1 MFSSDVLNE
10 GATIDPQAKFGCKE
24 SFIKSTI
31 VKEGVLLDLVKSTYD
46 DRKSNSGNTSNNHR
60 SATNGEVASVNNQL
74 ISLVPTRRPE
84 PGGYFWVQHKGK
96 AGKDKD
102 DNTQPMVY
110 PAEGTIMGYGGR
122 YPLDIDGRA
131 VKAQIWYLTHP
142 PAPLLTDIVYESL
155 RGRMKEP
162 TAKKKGNVGEYL

>member
-1 MFSSDVLNE
+1 M
-10 GATIDPQAKFGCKE
+10 
-24 SFIKSTI
+24 
-31 VKEGVLLDLVKSTYD
+31 LDLVKSTYD

-110 PAEGTIMGYGGR
+110 PAEGTIMGYGDR

-131 VKAQIWYLTHP
+131 VKAQIRYLTYFVCQCGS
-142 PAPLLTDIVYESL
+142 D
-155 RGRMKEP
+155 RC
-162 TAKKKGNVGEYL
+162 GEL

>member
-10 GATIDPQAKFGCKE
+10 GSTINPQAKFGRKE

-84 PGGYFWVQHKGK
+84 PPGGYFWVQHKGK

-102 DNTQPMVY
+102 DNHSRWYILPRVQSWAMVV
-110 PAEGTIMGYGGR
+110 GTRLISM
-122 YPLDIDGRA
+122 
-131 VKAQIWYLTHP
+131 
-142 PAPLLTDIVYESL
+142 
-155 RGRMKEP
+155 
-162 TAKKKGNVGEYL
+162 VGQ